1 MNIFEKNSVGYKIL
15 WPVLITVTLA
25 LLLISIA
32 VTVLNINTV
41 NEQIDTM
48 SNIRLEETIQSLEGK
63 LEVHA
68 QLVDGLGS
76 SLGVSGTG
84 IPSSDY
90 QALLTS
96 QVALNNDTYGSGVFY
111 DYYAY
116 SPGVK
121 YFGPY
126 AYRENNTVSY
136 AEDLYSTDEYDY
148 PNQDWYLVGKN
159 AGGELAWSD
168 PFYDDALDITM
179 VTAAKAFYDNSG
191 TFKGVVTGD
200 IDLSSLQQIVSD
212 IKIGETGHAFLL
224 DASGLYLSDQDTS
237 KVMSINILEDPNSSL
252 SAIGND
258 ILSGESGSASFT
270 NDLGTNRLY
279 YAPLGQTGWVLAIVQ
294 AESEINE
301 PIMTMIYQL
310 IGLILVTL
318 IILTLVIIKIVRGV
332 VKPIVTVTDLFAN
345 TELGDFNS
353 EVPAEILNRKDE
365 LGKLGQ
371 SFQRLSENIRGN
383 IDILHSISQ
392 GDLNVS
398 VTVRSDQ
405 DIQSQS
411 FLELI
416 NTLKNVDLEVKQL
429 SEAATKGELSQR
441 GNPDRF
447 KGQFKDLVA
456 ELNAILD
463 AVIKPL
469 NVAADYVD
477 KISHGNLPEKITDPY
492 QGDFNTIKNNLNQC
506 IDNIDALVADVN
518 TLATAATQG
527 DLSVQADE
535 SQHSGDFRKIV
546 QGFNDTLNSIIAPI
560 NEARGVMAQLA
571 VNDYSASMQGSYKGD
586 MQDFADEI
594 NHVYSR
600 LQNVQN
606 VFNEIAAGD
615 TRRLNDFKAIGKRSE
630 NDQLIPAIISTFSTI
645 EGLIAESQ
653 NMAQAG
659 INGDLALRCDISQF
673 EGGYRDIMEG
683 FNQTLDAIE
692 RPINEAAAIL
702 EEMANGNLTLAMTGH
717 YQGSYAIIKDSLNH
731 TLGELNGILGSIN
744 HAADE
749 VASGSRQVSDGSQA
763 LAQGATEQASSMQE
777 LNASISEVANQTKD
791 NAQNAD
797 HANKLTVTAQD
808 NAQNGNNQMR
818 EMLTSMEEINQSSS
832 KISNIIRV
840 IDDIAFQTNILALN
854 AAVEAARAG
863 EHGKGFAVVAEEVR
877 TLASRS
883 AEAAR
888 ETTELIESSI
898 ASVNEGTVIANN
910 TAESLAEIV
919 SNIEQVAELVHK
931 IDQASNDQTAS
942 INQIN
947 VGFDQVSQVVQNNSA
962 TAEESAASSQELYSQ
977 AELLKS
983 MVSRFDLKR

>member
-1 MNIFEKNSVGYKIL
+1 M
-15 WPVLITVTLA
+15 
-25 LLLISIA
+25 
-32 VTVLNINTV
+32 
-41 NEQIDTM
+41 
-48 SNIRLEETIQSLEGK
+48 
-63 LEVHA
+63 
-68 QLVDGLGS
+68 
-76 SLGVSGTG
+76 
-84 IPSSDY
+84 
-90 QALLTS
+90 
-96 QVALNNDTYGSGVFY
+96 
-111 DYYAY
+111 
-116 SPGVK
+116 K

-126 AYRENNTVSY
+126 AYRDGGSVAY

-148 PNQDWYLVGKN
+148 PNQEWYLVGKN
-159 AGGELAWSD
+159 AGGQLAWSE
-168 PFYDDALDITM
+168 PFYDEASGITM
-179 VTAAKAFYDNSG
+179 VTAAKAIYDSTG
-191 TFKGVVTGD
+191 TFKGIVTGD
-200 IDLSSLQQIVSD
+200 LDLASLQQIVSE
-212 IKIGETGHAFLL
+212 ITIGETGHAFLL
-224 DASGLYLSDQDTS
+224 DSSGLYLAASDPD
-237 KVMSINILEDPNSSL
+237 KVMSVNINEESNESLAALSSQL
-252 SAIGND
+252 
-258 ILSGESGSASFT
+258 LSGESGSGTFT
-270 NDLGTNRLY
+270 NDLGTNRIY
-279 YAPLGQTGWVLAIVQ
+279 YEPLGTTGWVLAITQ
-294 AESEINE
+294 AESEINQ

-310 IGLILVTL
+310 IALIL
-318 IILTLVIIKIVRGV
+318 ITLVILSLIVIKIIRGV

-371 SFQRLSENIRGN
+371 SFQSLSENIRGN

-416 NTLKNVDLEVKQL
+416 DTLKNVDQEVKQL

-447 KGQFKDLVA
+447 KGQFRDLVS

-469 NVAADYVD
+469 HVAADYVD

-546 QGFNDTLNSIIAPI
+546 KGFNDTLNSIIAPI

-659 INGDLALRCDISQF
+659 D
-673 EGGYRDIMEG
+673 
-683 FNQTLDAIE
+683 
-692 RPINEAAAIL
+692 
-702 EEMANGNLTLAMTGH
+702 
-717 YQGSYAIIKDSLNH
+717 
-731 TLGELNGILGSIN
+731 
-744 HAADE
+744 
-749 VASGSRQVSDGSQA
+749 
-763 LAQGATEQASSMQE
+763 
-777 LNASISEVANQTKD
+777 
-791 NAQNAD
+791 
-797 HANKLTVTAQD
+797 
-808 NAQNGNNQMR
+808 
-818 EMLTSMEEINQSSS
+818 
-832 KISNIIRV
+832 
-840 IDDIAFQTNILALN
+840 
-854 AAVEAARAG
+854 
-863 EHGKGFAVVAEEVR
+863 
-877 TLASRS
+877 
-883 AEAAR
+883 
-888 ETTELIESSI
+888 
-898 ASVNEGTVIANN
+898 
-910 TAESLAEIV
+910 
-919 SNIEQVAELVHK
+919 
-931 IDQASNDQTAS
+931 
-942 INQIN
+942 
-947 VGFDQVSQVVQNNSA
+947 
-962 TAEESAASSQELYSQ
+962 
-977 AELLKS
+977 
-983 MVSRFDLKR
+983 